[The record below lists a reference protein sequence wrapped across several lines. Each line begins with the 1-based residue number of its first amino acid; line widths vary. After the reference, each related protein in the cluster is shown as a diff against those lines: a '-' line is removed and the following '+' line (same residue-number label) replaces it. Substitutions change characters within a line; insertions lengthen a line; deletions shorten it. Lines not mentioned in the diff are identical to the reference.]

1 MNSLNPTSSSQRYI
15 ILDAIRGFALLGICL
30 ANYPEF
36 SLYSFL
42 PESLAAS
49 FPSFEADRIL
59 RYFLYIFVDGKF
71 YSIFSILFGIGFSII
86 LLNAKKKGADGIAF
100 FYRRMIVLAIIG
112 FLHLM
117 FIWSGD
123 IVLLYALIGMFLP
136 LFLKLPDGK
145 IIRIALVL
153 LFIPALLDFAKDA
166 SSGSFDLAKPAVYAQ
181 NYVNSIYGINDGNF
195 HTWLRDSQSYGQV
208 FQFLIQGALVRVQE
222 IVGGHRIF
230 KVLAL
235 FLIGFCVGR
244 NAIYANLASWKVLLK
259 KLVIWGFA
267 AGGPLSLLYAFSAMN
282 GHLWGDGMHSLLYAL
297 SVVPMALA
305 YMAGI
310 SLFFLV
316 CPAHPAF
323 KLFSYPGRL
332 ALSNYISQ
340 SVIGMFI
347 FYGIGLG
354 LGASLGLSRVELIAL
369 CVFAFQVCFSFV
381 WLNFFNFGPLEWIWR
396 MLTYGKFL
404 PLKK

>member
-1 MNSLNPTSSSQRYI
+1 MLC
-15 ILDAIRGFALLGICL
+15 GFA
-30 ANYPEF
+30 
-36 SLYSFL
+36 
-42 PESLAAS
+42 
-49 FPSFEADRIL
+49 
-59 RYFLYIFVDGKF
+59 V
-71 YSIFSILFGIGFSII
+71 
-86 LLNAKKKGADGIAF
+86 
-100 FYRRMIVLAIIG
+100 
-112 FLHLM
+112 
-117 FIWSGD
+117 
-123 IVLLYALIGMFLP
+123 
-136 LFLKLPDGK
+136 
-145 IIRIALVL
+145 
-153 LFIPALLDFAKDA
+153 
-166 SSGSFDLAKPAVYAQ
+166 
-181 NYVNSIYGINDGNF
+181 
-195 HTWLRDSQSYGQV
+195 
-208 FQFLIQGALVRVQE
+208 
-222 IVGGHRIF
+222 
-230 KVLAL
+230 
-235 FLIGFCVGR
+235 
-244 NAIYANLASWKVLLK
+244 
-259 KLVIWGFA
+259 
-267 AGGPLSLLYAFSAMN
+267 GGPLSLLYAFSAMN

-316 CPAHPAF
+316 CPANPAF